1 MGERKK
7 GFSALSILAFSVGA
21 SMGWGSFLVPCSTYL
36 LKSGLLGT
44 VLGLISGLAFILVKA
59 WNLQYMICNSPSAGG
74 IYSFSRNSPAGRD
87 LGFLAFWFILLTY
100 MSLLWAN
107 VTSLP
112 IFAELFLKDT
122 FKFGF
127 SYTVFGYEVW
137 LGEAL
142 ICIFALGV
150 VGLICSKSTSN
161 AGRIMIVLSA
171 LIVAGFV
178 FCALVAVFKHDSCDS
193 YSPLFLEGSNAVSQV
208 VRIAVISPWA
218 FIGFESVAHFSGEY
232 SFPVR
237 KIRKILIASVI
248 ITAILYLSVTVLS
261 VSAYPA
267 EYGSWLEYI
276 RDMGN
281 LRGLK
286 AVPAFYAAYR
296 YLGRTGVFILML
308 SLFAVILTSFIGD
321 IMALSRLIS
330 AAGKEGDAPRK
341 LSSPNKAILA
351 VVICSALITFI
362 GRTAVD
368 WIVDISTICATIVFF
383 MLSYSTF
390 RKAQQMGNRTETV
403 TGIIGMVIMGS
414 FSLVI
419 LVPGLLP
426 DHSLAK
432 ETYMLFILWILLGLV
447 YYRVFLFKKKRPED
461 SRQVIVWIIPLVLVL
476 FSSMMLASKL
486 TVTAAEKAADVIY
499 EYHQSNP
506 ELLKKQFIQEQGQ
519 QISNTTTVFSIIS
532 IGLFLIFS
540 GVIFCSY
547 KDFKKL
553 GERLSEAEKEASVK
567 EAVSAMMNNMPAMSF
582 TKDAGTGKYLAC
594 NQAFAEYAFNG
605 RPEDVIGH
613 TDYDFVSRERADRYL
628 EEDRLVVT
636 MDKPLVKYGNPKDS
650 SGNIRSIQSTKLKFH
665 DTNGRLCILGMLVDV
680 TEVERLKSSNA
691 VYESIVKALTDNYF
705 NVFYVNLE
713 TDDYIEY
720 GVRTEVGHSFTE
732 SKGEGF
738 FRTMLSNARVLIF
751 PEDLDSV
758 IGELNKE
765 HILNS
770 IDEKGFFEIEYRLV
784 LDGVPTHVCLKAKRV
799 ENDDKHLI
807 VGISN
812 INSLVKGRETIRQAE
827 EERKT
832 YIRLSALNGN
842 LMVLYYV
849 DPETEDYTEFST
861 SERFE
866 ELGLAKRG
874 DQFFRRSYENGV
886 NSIHPED
893 LELLKTQ
900 FTKENVLKII
910 ERDSVF
916 VMDYR
921 LKLQDR
927 YHYMILKAACVEESG
942 KKLLII
948 GVFDVDA
955 QVRQEQEI
963 EQDLSEARTM
973 AQKDSLTGV
982 LNKRA
987 YQDEEQSLNEKIAC
1001 GDISDFAIVVFD
1013 INDLK
1018 IVNDTQGHK
1027 AGDELIRKASSIICN
1042 IFKHSPVFRIGG
1054 DEFAT
1059 ICQGDDYEFIGEL
1072 MAKMDNSNH
1081 KTTPKIAYGMARY
1094 DGKGSV
1100 SSVFERADQNMYKNK
1115 VLLKENR

>member
-7 GFSALSILAFSVGA
+7 GFSPLSILAFSIGA

-36 LKSGLLGT
+36 LKSGLMGT
-44 VLGLISGLAFILVKA
+44 VFGLVSGLAFILVIA

-74 IYSFSRNSPAGRD
+74 IYSFSRESPAGRD

-100 MSLLWAN
+100 LSLLWAN

-112 IFAELFLKDT
+112 LFAEFFLKDT

-127 SYTVFGYEVW
+127 SYTIFGCEVW

-142 ICIFALGV
+142 VCILILGV
-150 VGLICSKSTSN
+150 VGLVCSKSASN
-161 AGRIMIVLSA
+161 ASRIMIVLSA
-171 LIVAGFV
+171 VIVAGFV
-178 FCALVAVFKHDSCDS
+178 LCALVAAFKHDSSDS
-193 YSPLFLEGSNAVSQV
+193 YSPLFLEGSNAVAQV

-218 FIGFESVAHFSGEY
+218 FIGFESVAHFSEEY
-232 SFPVR
+232 SFPLG
-237 KIRKILIASVI
+237 KIRRILIASVI
-248 ITAILYLSVTVLS
+248 ITAVLYLSVTVLS

-267 EYGSWLEYI
+267 EYGSWIEYI
-276 RDMGN
+276 KDMGN
-281 LRGLK
+281 LKGLK

-308 SLFAVILTSFIGD
+308 SLFAVILTSLIGD

-330 AAGKEGDAPRK
+330 TAGKEGDVPRK
-341 LSSPNKAILA
+341 LSSPNRAILA
-351 VVICSALITFI
+351 VVLCSALITFI

-383 MLSYSTF
+383 MLSYTTF
-390 RKAQQMGNRTETV
+390 RKAQQLGNRTETV
-403 TGIIGMVIMGS
+403 TGIIGMIIMGA

-419 LVPGLLP
+419 LVPGLIP
-426 DHSLAK
+426 DLSVAK
-432 ETYMLFILWILLGLV
+432 ETYMLFILWILLGLL

-461 SRQVIVWIIPLVLVL
+461 SQQVIVWIIPLVLVL
-476 FSSMMLASKL
+476 FSSLMLASRL

-519 QISNTTTVFSIIS
+519 QISNTTTLFSIIS
-532 IGLFLIFS
+532 IGLFLLFS
-540 GVIFCSY
+540 GVIFSSY
-547 KDFKKL
+547 RDFKKL
-553 GERLSEAEKEASVK
+553 GRKLSEAEKVASVK
-567 EAVSAMMNNMPAMSF
+567 ESVSAMMNNMPAMSF
-582 TKDAGTGKYLAC
+582 TKDAETGKYLAC
-594 NQAFAEYAFNG
+594 NQSFAEYAFNG
-605 RPEDVIGH
+605 KPEDVVGL
-613 TDYDFVSRERADRYL
+613 TDYDLVSRENADRYR
-628 EEDRLVVT
+628 EEDLQVMT
-636 MDKPLVKYGNPKDS
+636 MDKPLVRFGQQSDS
-650 SGNIRSIQSTKLKFH
+650 SGRLRSIQSTKLKFH
-665 DTNGRLCILGMLVDV
+665 DANGRLCILGMLVDV
-680 TEVERLKSSNA
+680 TEVERLRSSNA
-691 VYESIVKALTDNYF
+691 VYEGIVKVLTDNYF

-720 GVRTEVGHSFTE
+720 GVRTEVGHSLTE
-732 SKGEGF
+732 SRGEGF
-738 FRTMLSNARVLIF
+738 FRTMLSNARVLIY
-751 PEDLDSV
+751 PEDLDRV

-765 HILNS
+765 HILNAV
-770 IDEKGFFEIEYRLV
+770 DEKGFFEIEYRLV
-784 LDGVPTHVCLKAKRV
+784 IGGVPTHVCLKAKRV

-812 INSLVKGRETIRQAE
+812 INSLVKGREAIRQAE

-874 DQFFRRSYENGV
+874 DQFFRRSYENGAG
-886 NSIHPED
+886 SIHPED
-893 LELLKTQ
+893 LELIKTQ
-900 FTKENVLKII
+900 FTKENVLRNI
-910 ERDSVF
+910 ERDNVF

-927 YHYMILKAACVEESG
+927 YSYMRLKAACVEESG

-948 GVFDVDA
+948 GAFDVDA

-963 EQDLSEARTM
+963 EQNLSEARTM
-973 AQKDSLTGV
+973 ANKDSLTGV
-982 LNKRA
+982 RNKRA
-987 YQDEEQSLNEKIAC
+987 YQNEEKALNEKIAS
-1001 GDISDFAIVVFD
+1001 GEISEFALVVFD

-1027 AGDELIRKASSIICN
+1027 AGDELIKKASSIICN

-1054 DEFAT
+1054 DEFAV
-1059 ICQGDDYEFIGEL
+1059 ICQGDDYQFIGEL
-1072 MAKMDNSNH
+1072 MAKMDTSNH
-1081 KTTPKIAYGMARY
+1081 KTPKIAYGMARY
-1094 DGKGSV
+1094 EGKGCV
-1100 SSVFERADQNMYKNK
+1100 CDVFERADQNMYKNK
-1115 VLLKENR
+1115 VMLKENR